1 MRTVLQGAQQASPHF
16 EFTQKSEGIQ
26 TDTLFCFTCS
36 AFLFLYSIVLLSDA
50 DETAFLIVS
59 QLRAIRRAVCRHMLC
74 NLLNHFGRCDFRQ
87 TALQHTLVLHGQI
100 DRNKTIRYAAILIP
114 VDLEQAV
121 LRKAALCVKTD
132 EVPVFVLSTIGMQ
145 IGWTA
150 VRTIAIRLV
159 HFRGNDGLARVKLQ
173 EQAAEI
179 VENTF
184 TPPGL
189 PFFDA

>member
-1 MRTVLQGAQQASPHF
+1 MRTVLQGAQQTSPHF
-16 EFTQKSEGIQ
+16 EFTQKSEGIRL
-26 TDTLFCFTCS
+26 DTLFCFTCS

-74 NLLNHFGRCDFRQ
+74 NLLNHFD
-87 TALQHTLVLHGQI
+87 GQI

-132 EVPVFVLSTIGMQ
+132 EVAVFVLSTIGMQ

-159 HFRGNDGLARVKLQ
+159 HFRGNDGLARLKLH

-179 VENTF
+179 VENMF

>member
-1 MRTVLQGAQQASPHF
+1 MLYLFSIFVL
-16 EFTQKSEGIQ
+16 IQ
-26 TDTLFCFTCS
+26 HR
-36 AFLFLYSIVLLSDA
+36 AVRRLSDA
-50 DETAFLIVS
+50 DETAFLIVR
-59 QLRAIRRAVCRHMLC
+59 QLRAIRRAVGRHMLC
-74 NLLNHFGRCDFRQ
+74 NLLSHFD
-87 TALQHTLVLHGQI
+87 GQI

-132 EVPVFVLSTIGMQ
+132 EVAVFVLSTIGMQ

-159 HFRGNDGLARVKLQ
+159 HFRGNDGLARLKLH

-179 VENTF
+179 VENMF

>member
-1 MRTVLQGAQQASPHF
+1 
-16 EFTQKSEGIQ
+16 
-26 TDTLFCFTCS
+26 
-36 AFLFLYSIVLLSDA
+36 
-50 DETAFLIVS
+50 
-59 QLRAIRRAVCRHMLC
+59 MLC
-74 NLLNHFGRCDFRQ
+74 NLLNHFD
-87 TALQHTLVLHGQI
+87 GQI

-132 EVPVFVLSTIGMQ
+132 EVAVFVLSTIGMQ

-159 HFRGNDGLARVKLQ
+159 HFRGNDGLARLKLH

-179 VENTF
+179 VENMF

>member
-1 MRTVLQGAQQASPHF
+1 MLQGAQQASPHF

-59 QLRAIRRAVCRHMLC
+59 KLRAIRRAVGRHMLC
-74 NLLNHFGRCDFRQ
+74 NLLSHFGGCDFRQ
-87 TALQHTLVLHGQI
+87 AVLQHTLVLHGQI

-132 EVPVFVLSTIGMQ
+132 EVAVFVLSTIEMQ

-159 HFRGNDGLARVKLQ
+159 HFRGNDGLARVKLH

-179 VENTF
+179 VENMF

>member
-1 MRTVLQGAQQASPHF
+1 MLYLFSIFVL
-16 EFTQKSEGIQ
+16 IQ
-26 TDTLFCFTCS
+26 HR
-36 AFLFLYSIVLLSDA
+36 AVRRLSDA

-59 QLRAIRRAVCRHMLC
+59 QLRAIRRAVGRHTLC
-74 NLLNHFGRCDFRQ
+74 NLLSHFD
-87 TALQHTLVLHGQI
+87 GQI

-132 EVPVFVLSTIGMQ
+132 EVAVFVLSTIGMQ

-159 HFRGNDGLARVKLQ
+159 HFRGNDGLARLKLH

-179 VENTF
+179 VENMF